1 MCYRPS
7 VVRLESAQ
15 DLEGWRENSH
25 NAIVAPKKEVLGPRA
40 HAADFAVLEE
50 SLALIVGRVDFADL
64 EEIERFPL

>member
-1 MCYRPS
+1 MCYRAS

-15 DLEGWRENSH
+15 DLEGRRENSH
-25 NAIVAPKKEVLGPRA
+25 DAIVAPKKEVLGPRA

-50 SLALIVGRVDFADL
+50 SLALIVGRVDLADL